1 MRDGLIWGGSAGPG
15 RGSVFQTLG
24 KEGFSGECG
33 DTKGKLRGDVTL
45 PKATQG
51 ASKQGP
57 LGLRCPTRERECA
70 GTHMRSVGLLWVPG
84 LDGMS
89 SLCCCGEAGVVGG
102 GLRAG
107 LCAPRRPGS
116 WELLKTPSGRDSF
129 LSRMGVFY
137 GVGRAGEIVSQGAG
151 KAAHKVPAPVGTRAG
166 PEPSRKGWM
175 RGL

>member
-1 MRDGLIWGGSAGPG
+1 MIWGGSAGPG

-33 DTKGKLRGDVTL
+33 DTKGKFRGDVTL
-45 PKATQG
+45 PKATEG
-51 ASKQGP
+51 TSKQGP
-57 LGLRCPTRERECA
+57 LGLRCPTCERERG
-70 GTHMRSVGLLWVPG
+70 GTHMRSAGLPWAPG
-84 LDGMS
+84 LDGMT

-116 WELLKTPSGRDSF
+116 WELLKTPSGRGSF

-137 GVGRAGEIVSQGAG
+137 GVGWAGEAVSQGAG

-166 PEPSRKGWM
+166 PEPPRKGWM